1 MGRDIP
7 VPCSRARALCASGE
21 GSRPP
26 AEAPPAPAQ
35 VGPGCWGRSRRA
47 WLGPQPEALT
57 VARRR
62 HEEVACPVPGAK
74 ENANVCGPTRG
85 LLAARPRFPSSLPAL
100 HRTEPLA
107 LLLTSAEGALPRLCS
122 DEHGAVRL
130 CRRSHLGGEM
140 YQPPRRPPRETRLCL
155 GDVCSGAASP
165 GRPFRPLSVSV
176 QRGSCS
182 RRRRARQ
189 CPQGG
194 RVTPGWRAGLLTA
207 VCLIMPGKSL
217 EGALVG
223 WG

>member
-1 MGRDIP
+1 MRKW
-7 VPCSRARALCASGE
+7 RA
-21 GSRPP
+21 
-26 AEAPPAPAQ
+26 Q
-35 VGPGCWGRSRRA
+35 FQGPKKTQTSA
-47 WLGPQPEALT
+47 
-57 VARRR
+57 
-62 HEEVACPVPGAK
+62 
-74 ENANVCGPTRG
+74 GPTRG
-85 LLAARPRFPSSLPAL
+85 LLAVRPRFPSSLPAL

-194 RVTPGWRAGLLTA
+194 RVTPGWGAGLLTA